1 MSPATSYARLSYGLK
16 HYTDSLRRYIER
28 RVREDWWEE
37 YVRTSLPDEQIA
49 ILDRERRQHADDVD
63 EAREGV
69 LPKSGVEFLD
79 ARHFA
84 AIFSERFRAGEEIT
98 QLMRQVQEAQRRWA
112 DPPEGD
118 YPAEEVDQAL
128 DAMHDTLAYY
138 QLPAAAEIEA
148 LREGGDVPESAYVR
162 LSEELK
168 RHSDGMHRTFRDWA
182 ERESPAEWWEQR
194 IGEQR
199 RAALDRYVGDTSRL
213 TTEELIGLL
222 GPADLTAIV
231 LDNCD
236 LSGQERWLLRT
247 VFRVRRNWAHPA
259 SGEFPDSYVTEASE
273 WMHEALDTVADA
285 IDELLEPAPDS
296 EEAMGAPAEEEP
308 AQEQQRSRAASVGD
322 YFTCGV
328 VVAFAGALVLAVIL
342 VGLALLGTRTWPV
355 DRALDA
361 SGAAAGAVGE
371 FVDGIT
377 GTSPPESDGYAGRH
391 GDEHTP
397 RRARPRRPP
406 RRQRARRQR
415 QHPPRRPRQHRRRRR
430 PRRRRRKPPR
440 LARRRSETPTATA
453 CRSATTARTALAS
466 RRPARAGPRV
476 RRSRSSRWAAGAAT
490 AGSSPR
496 RAMSPRGS
504 AWSTSSAST
513 SSRAA
518 SGAAAAAG
526 RRSPAPAA
534 TRGPRSRRAVLA
546 PPRRGRSRRRQG

>member
-1 MSPATSYARLSYGLK
+1 MSPASSYARLSYGLK

-98 QLMRQVQEAQRRWA
+98 QLMRQVEEAQRRWA

-118 YPAEEVDQAL
+118 YPAEEADQAL
-128 DAMHDTLAYY
+128 VAMHETLAYY

-168 RHSDGMHRTFRDWA
+168 RHSDRMHRTFLDWA

-296 EEAMGAPAEEEP
+296 EAAMGAPAEEEP

-377 GTSPPESDGYAGRH
+377 GTTPPDATATPVASATSTP
-391 GDEHTP
+391 TP
-397 RRARPRRPP
+397 R
-406 RRQRARRQR
+406 
-415 QHPPRRPRQHRRRRR
+415 
-430 PRRRRRKPPR
+430 
-440 LARRRSETPTATA
+440 TPTATSSPTA
-453 CRSATTARTALAS
+453 TATPAPTSTAAPTPTPTPTPTAPQAPQATTPGAPAIGNTDGDGVSLRDDCEDGARISLPGQGWSEGQEIEVVEVGSGRCEGWILAQ
-466 RRPARAGPRV
+466 AGDV
-476 RRSRSSRWAAGAAT
+476 
-490 AGSSPR
+490 
-496 RAMSPRGS
+496 PRGS
-504 AWSTSSAST
+504 ATSS
-513 SSRAA
+513 
-518 SGAAAAAG
+518 
-526 RRSPAPAA
+526 
-534 TRGPRSRRAVLA
+534 VDE
-546 PPRRGRSRRRQG
+546 

>member
-273 WMHEALDTVADA
+273 WMHEVLDTVTDA

-296 EEAMGAPAEEEP
+296 EAAMDAPAEEEP

-377 GTSPPESDGYAGRH
+377 GTSPPEATA
-391 GDEHTP
+391 TP
-397 RRARPRRPP
+397 VASATSTPAPR
-406 RRQRARRQR
+406 
-415 QHPPRRPRQHRRRRR
+415 
-430 PRRRRRKPPR
+430 
-440 LARRRSETPTATA
+440 TPTATSSPTA
-453 CRSATTARTALAS
+453 SAT
-466 RRPARAGPRV
+466 
-476 RRSRSSRWAAGAAT
+476 
-490 AGSSPR
+490 
-496 RAMSPRGS
+496 
-504 AWSTSSAST
+504 
-513 SSRAA
+513 
-518 SGAAAAAG
+518 
-526 RRSPAPAA
+526 PAPTSTAA
-534 TRGPRSRRAVLA
+534 PTPTPTSTPTATQAPQATTPGAPAIGNTDGDGVSLRDDCEDGARISAPGQGWPEGQEIEVVEVGSGRCEGWILA
-546 PPRRGRSRRRQG
+546 QAGDVASWVRVEYVVGLDE